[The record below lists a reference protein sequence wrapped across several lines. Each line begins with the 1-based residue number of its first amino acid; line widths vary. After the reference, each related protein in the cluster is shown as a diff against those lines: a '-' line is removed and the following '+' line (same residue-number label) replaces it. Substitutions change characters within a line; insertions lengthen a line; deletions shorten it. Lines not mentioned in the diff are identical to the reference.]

1 MVMPIAI
8 RLAKALQ
15 FLFFVV
21 LTFVFAISL
30 SACSKKT
37 EELPKS
43 AEQLKTEKAATD
55 KTVRDNAVY
64 GNQIKALD
72 KAKDVQKVADE
83 QAAETAKKIDE
94 ATK

>member
-1 MVMPIAI
+1 MVMRMFNIL
-8 RLAKALQ
+8 RL
-15 FLFFVV
+15 LFFV
-21 LTFVFAISL
+21 LSTFAFAISL
-30 SACSKKT
+30 SACSKKA
-37 EELPKS
+37 EESPKS

>member
-1 MVMPIAI
+1 MVIPII
-8 RLAKALQ
+8 MRMVKALQ

-21 LTFVFAISL
+21 LTFAFAISL
-30 SACSKKT
+30 SACSKKA
-37 EELPKS
+37 EESPKS
-43 AEQLKTEKAATD
+43 AEQLKTEKTATD

-64 GNQIKALD
+64 GKQLKALD

>member
-1 MVMPIAI
+1 MVMRMFNVL
-8 RLAKALQ
+8 RL
-15 FLFFVV
+15 LFFV
-21 LTFVFAISL
+21 LSACAFAISL
-30 SACSKKT
+30 SACSKKA
-37 EELPKS
+37 EESPKS

-64 GNQIKALD
+64 GKQIKALD